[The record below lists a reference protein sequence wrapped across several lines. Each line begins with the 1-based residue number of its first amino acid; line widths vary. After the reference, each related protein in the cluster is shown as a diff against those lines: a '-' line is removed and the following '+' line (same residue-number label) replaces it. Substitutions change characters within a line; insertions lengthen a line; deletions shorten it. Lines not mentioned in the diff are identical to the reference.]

1 MPRIRDKKKPADKV
15 QQPLLPPLDH
25 IVFSLKYLTSNGTH
39 SLAYFGKDFRK
50 SQDAHA
56 ALIERMQE
64 LCQLTISEARA
75 RGKISGSEHIPYK
88 QLRKSMQGICDT
100 VEIISKDSD
109 LTVFRFRQNDYRIL
123 CKADLNHANLMH
135 IIAFD
140 FDFSAYDHG

>member
-1 MPRIRDKKKPADKV
+1 M
-15 QQPLLPPLDH
+15 QPSPLPPLDH

-39 SLAYFGKDFRK
+39 GLAYFGKDLRK
-50 SQDAHA
+50 SQSAHA
-56 ALIERMQE
+56 ALIERMRE
-64 LCQLTISEARA
+64 LCQITIAEARA

-88 QLRKSMQGICDT
+88 QLKKPMQGICDT

-109 LTVFRFRQNDYRIL
+109 LTVFRFQQNEYRIL